1 MPKHERSGEEVSQPI
16 EHSPGPWRVKDG
28 CIFDS
33 SGFPVVSPMGGSEPG
48 DQTEANLR
56 LIAEAPEML
65 AIINLLRHEHSL
77 MRAAGLLGTANLLK
91 RLEGGQ

>member
-1 MPKHERSGEEVSQPI
+1 MSKPI

-28 CIFDS
+28 CVFDS

-48 DQTEANLR
+48 DETEANLR

-65 AIINLLRHEHSL
+65 ALLEMLSHQQPLMIAAAMFGAMSL
-77 MRAAGLLGTANLLK
+77 LQRVK
-91 RLEGGQ
+91 GGR